1 MGSLLPA
8 SATVTT
14 LKLGKNKVVLN
25 MEMTA
30 AQSCDQANVFFILQ
44 YTLIIFLTLAFF
56 GFSCHMNFI
65 INYIFN

>member
-30 AQSCDQANVFFILQ
+30 AQSCDQAQVFYSSIHFSN
-44 YTLIIFLTLAFF
+44 IF
-56 GFSCHMNFI
+56 NFI
-65 INYIFN
+65 IFWFFLPYELYY

>member
-30 AQSCDQANVFFILQ
+30 AQSCDQADVFLFFN
-44 YTLIIFLTLAFF
+44 TL
-56 GFSCHMNFI
+56 
-65 INYIFN
+65 